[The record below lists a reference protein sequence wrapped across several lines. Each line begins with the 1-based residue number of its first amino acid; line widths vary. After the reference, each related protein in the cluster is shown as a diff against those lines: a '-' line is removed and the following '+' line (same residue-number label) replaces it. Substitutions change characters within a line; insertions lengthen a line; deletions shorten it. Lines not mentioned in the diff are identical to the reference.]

1 MFIRLRTARPDDW
14 LGWLTDVVVTI
25 GAIVVVLILLLAR
38 LPTAWIEMFGG
49 RGFIVR
55 LILVGGAAWLFMWL
69 DNFLRILL
77 PRTPYLFG
85 RTLTIRTRG
94 KRVRLPVRDI
104 TAIHVEQRPPE
115 GRETFVVELK
125 DGALHD
131 LCPVHW
137 KGAGRVYARI
147 ARAQRLAPQ

>member
-14 LGWLTDVVVTI
+14 LGWLTDVITTI
-25 GAIVVVLILLLAR
+25 AGVIVVLIVLLAR
-38 LPTAWIEMFGG
+38 LPGAWIDLAFG
-49 RGFIVR
+49 RGWIVR
-55 LILVGGAAWLFMWL
+55 LVLAGAAAWAFMWL
-69 DNFLRILL
+69 DNFLRVLL

-85 RTLTIRTRG
+85 RSLTIRERG
-94 KRVRLPVRDI
+94 KRVRLPVADI
-104 TAIHVEQRPPE
+104 TAIHVEQRPPD

-137 KGAGRVYARI
+137 KGAGRLYARI
-147 ARAQRLAPQ
+147 ARAQKLTV

>member
-14 LGWLTDVVVTI
+14 PGWLTDVFVTL

-38 LPTAWIEMFGG
+38 LPAAWVELVGG
-49 RGFIVR
+49 RGWIVR
-55 LILVGGAAWLFMWL
+55 LAAVGAAAWAFMWL

-85 RTLTIRTRG
+85 RTLTLRERG

-104 TAIHVEQRPPE
+104 AAIHVEQRPPD
-115 GRETFVVELK
+115 GRETFVVEMK

-147 ARAQRLAPQ
+147 ARAQRLTPH